1 MNNNIINAI
10 YILIILYL
18 LYNIYDD
25 FKYHKNNKDNY
36 VLCLDDFE
44 KNLDNYKESNLYNKF
59 NNLSDNDKK
68 FLNDYIIYIMLKYK
82 DDKPNFNKKIDKW
95 KYNVI
100 FPSIIANIHR
110 ISSGEFLLSS
120 FKTNVLH
127 HFSNTVF

>member
-10 YILIILYL
+10 YIIIILYL
-18 LYNIYDD
+18 LYNIYEDYI
-25 FKYHKNNKDNY
+25 YHKDNKDNY
-36 VLCLDDFE
+36 VLCIDDFE
-44 KNLDNYKESNLYNKF
+44 KNINNYRDSELHDKF
-59 NNLSDNDKK
+59 NNLSDNDIK

-82 DDKPNFNKKIDKW
+82 EGRPKINKKIDKW

-120 FKTNVLH
+120 FKTNLLH
-127 HFSNTVF
+127 HFANTTL